1 MSHQQPL
8 FFPRFLIRYA
18 LEGVKNYTGSRPTED
33 SELVVH
39 RPLSIAVLTTSPAY
53 AAEAP
58 VWQLLA
64 LEKILHAPDEEGL
77 FQMLESQA
85 LDFLLLDQE
94 YGKVRLLD
102 KIKRLQPDVRFIF
115 LLREPRP
122 QPLLKTAMQG
132 HDFLSLPYE
141 DEARRI
147 ALAFLHK
154 VFPRREHRCTPEGV
168 SVEFQRDSADGPS
181 CKRPL
186 LDISNH
192 GMAWLTESPD
202 SARDFLPGTRLYNLR
217 LFHGSELLASM
228 AQAQIVHLSG
238 YAPMPL
244 RYRIGA
250 RFLEEN
256 HSGTETSLAK
266 ESLLHEAIDVA
277 AILQRGLQQGGVRL
291 AYPYDTGLLYQGSS
305 AIARPTPGDTFQLQ
319 GDWPADWQAGGLV
332 RGIVESS
339 GWGYEFL
346 STVVERNDAGTL
358 TLRTPAAM
366 KGLNRRH
373 TLRHAPSDSAGL
385 SIDFIDPFSCRN
397 IKGRPDDLTP
407 QGFSIA
413 FPAQDGSLPPGTRLP
428 TILLHGID
436 ARPIRFSGTV
446 RWTHYWQER
455 NQRHLR
461 CGIVIDNLADS
472 DRLRLADA
480 LVSDKVSGVVSGQ
493 GMACG
498 ELFDFFRQ
506 SNFLYPKK
514 EQALE
519 PIWEDVQN
527 TSSLL
532 IQNPVSPILRT
543 LVIRSDDGTV
553 DAHISLLRAYSQTW
567 LFQHLAAMGVKR
579 SNKYAARDINVGI
592 INAMLQLNNFRWL
605 RAYYQPQ
612 KTSPDTILGTFARRV
627 MDRSKVAYN
636 VYAYLNSST
645 RLRSE
650 VKQGFVVRQAT
661 PGDMEILERYFIYR
675 DSFPE
680 LIAED
685 LTVEEIGLNS
695 IGQEYQNAGLT
706 RYRKIVAAE
715 YQGRLCGMALMEFSS
730 PGLNLSEITSRCIL
744 HVWEEKTDTAACLAE
759 YARSEYRKQDYNICT
774 ILAENELVPALS
786 AEGFSHTRD
795 YVCSTVEREMVPDYL
810 DYMENIFGHHG

>member
-305 AIARPTPGDTFQLQ
+305 AVARPTPGDTFQLQ

-385 SIDFIDPFSCRN
+385 SIDFIEPFSCRN

-446 RWTHYWQER
+446 RWTHYWQEH

-527 TSSLL
+527 TSALL

-567 LFQHLAAMGVKR
+567 MSQHLTAMGIQKGNR
-579 SNKYAARDINVGI
+579 YAGRDINIGVL
-592 INAMLQLNNFRWL
+592 NSTLQMEGFRWL
-605 RAYYQPQ
+605 RTFYQPQ
-612 KTSPDTILGTFARRV
+612 KSSPDLLLGNFVRRT
-627 MDRSKVAYN
+627 MDRAKFGLN
-636 VYAYLNSST
+636 IYAFLTSNT
-645 RLRSE
+645 CLRSE
-650 VKQGFVVRQAT
+650 LKQTYDIRQAT
-661 PGDMEILERYFIYR
+661 PADLDMLERYFLHR
-675 DSFPE
+675 DALPE
-680 LIAED
+680 LLAED
-685 LTVEEIGLNS
+685 VTADEMSLDGIGK
-695 IGQEYQNAGLT
+695 EYQNYGLS
-706 RYRKIVAAE
+706 RCREIVVAE
-715 YQGRLCGMALMEFSS
+715 RQGRACGMALMEFSS
-730 PGLNLSEITSRCIL
+730 SGINLSEIASRCTL
-744 HVWEEKTDTAACLAE
+744 HVWEEDESAAACLAD
-759 YARSEYRKQDYNICT
+759 YARTEYRKKSYALCT
-774 ILAENELVPALS
+774 MLIRPELASCLVS
-786 AEGFSHTRD
+786 IGFTHTRD
-795 YVCSTVEREMVPDYL
+795 YACSTVEREMIPEFI
-810 DYMENIFGHHG
+810 DYMEKMFGHHG